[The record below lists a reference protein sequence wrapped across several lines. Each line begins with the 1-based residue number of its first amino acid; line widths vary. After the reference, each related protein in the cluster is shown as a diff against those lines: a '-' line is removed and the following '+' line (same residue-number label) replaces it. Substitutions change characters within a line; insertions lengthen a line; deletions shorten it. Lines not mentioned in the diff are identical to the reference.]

1 MKVKTVLVAAVA
13 GGVGYVLGARAGR
26 ERFEEIKARANDLA
40 HSQQAQDAAAKV
52 AAEVKKNTGSLP
64 DPVANV
70 VNTAA
75 DAVAEAPKPD
85 TTSDATPSAPA

>member
-13 GGVGYVLGARAGR
+13 GRVGYVLGTRAGR
-26 ERFEEIKARANDLA
+26 EKFEELKARANDLA
-40 HSQQAQDAAAKV
+40 HSQQAQDAAARV

-64 DPVANV
+64 DPIANA

-75 DAVAEAPKPD
+75 DLVAEAPKPD
-85 TTSDATPSAPA
+85 TTPGTTPPTVA